1 VVCLRDF
8 LKYRPMDR
16 FSAIQ
21 YLAFLAIVTALVK
34 PLGGYVERVFSR
46 KRTILDRLCVPI
58 ERLIY
63 RLSAIDPD
71 EEMANKEYATS
82 FVLFGLTGTLLL
94 YGILRLQQFLPWF
107 FPQYFTTPLS
117 PDLALN
123 TAISFSTTTT
133 WQAYAGENTMS
144 YFSQMVGLCAQNFL
158 AGAAGLAV
166 GIAFIRG
173 FARQLSGTLGN
184 FWVDLTRGLLWIL
197 LPGAL
202 LGALLL
208 VSQGVPMN
216 VNQYAVATTVEGAKQ
231 VIPQGP
237 VAAMEVIKN
246 LGTNGGGFFNA
257 NGAHPYENPTP
268 FSNLIEL
275 FAILLLPAALTNTFG
290 RMAGQPRQGWL
301 FYCVMMFLF
310 ACGLLFGHHLEQKGN
325 PRLAGIDFQS
335 SVIQP
340 GGNMEGKEV
349 RFGIGGS
356 VLTAVVTSN
365 TATGSSN
372 SANDS
377 YTSLGGMVLLVNM
390 LLGELVFGGLGTGL
404 YSMVMT
410 AAIAVFLA
418 GLMVGRTPEYLG
430 KKIGPAENK
439 MIMLFALA
447 APLFVLP
454 LTAIAVS
461 TRVGLASLTTNG
473 GPHGFTGILFA
484 YSSCFAN
491 NGQSFAGLS
500 ANTPFYNLTSALA
513 MMAGRF
519 ALAIPALAF
528 AACFARQRNT
538 PSSSGTLPTHS
549 FLFGIL
555 LTACLI
561 TMVALSYLP
570 ALALGPILE
579 RLLYG
584 T

>member
-1 VVCLRDF
+1 VDL
-8 LKYRPMDR
+8 
-16 FSAIQ
+16 FSLTQ
-21 YLAFLAIVTALVK
+21 YLLFLAIVTAFVK
-34 PLGGYVERVFSR
+34 PLGGYMERVFSR
-46 KRTILDRLCVPI
+46 KRTVLDRLCLPL

-63 RLSAIDPD
+63 RIIAIDPD
-71 EEMANKEYATS
+71 VEMTGKEYATC
-82 FVLFGLTGTLLL
+82 FVLFGLVGTLLL
-94 YGILRLQQFLPWF
+94 YGILRTQQFLPWF
-107 FPQYFTTPLS
+107 FPQYHTTPMS

-144 YFSQMVGLCAQNFL
+144 YFSQVAGLCAQNFL
-158 AGAAGLAV
+158 TGAAGLAV

-173 FARQLSGTLGN
+173 LVRQVAGTLGN
-184 FWVDLTRGLLWIL
+184 FWVDITRTLLWIL

-202 LGALLL
+202 LGSLLL
-208 VSQGVPMN
+208 VWQGVPLN
-216 VNQYAVATTVEGAKQ
+216 FHHYVIATTVEGAHQ
-231 VIPQGP
+231 VMPQGP
-237 VAAMEVIKN
+237 VAALEIIKN

-268 FSNLIEL
+268 LTNLIEL
-275 FAILLLPAALTNTFG
+275 LAIVLLPAALTNTFG
-290 RMAGQPRQGWL
+290 MMVGQPRQGWL
-301 FYCVMMFLF
+301 LYCVMVFLF
-310 ACGLLFGHHLEQKGN
+310 VCGLLFVHHVEQRGN
-325 PRLAGIDFQS
+325 PLLIGVDSQRSALQS
-335 SVIQP
+335 

-349 RFGIGGS
+349 RFGISGS
-356 VLTAVVTSN
+356 ALNAVGTSN
-365 TATGSSN
+365 TATGSYN
-372 SANDS
+372 SALDS
-377 YTSLGGMVLLVNM
+377 YTSLGGMVLLANM

-410 AAIAVFLA
+410 AAVAVFLA

-454 LTAIAVS
+454 LTAIALS
-461 TRVGLASLTTNG
+461 TKMGLSGLTTNG
-473 GPHGFTGILFA
+473 GPHGLTEVLFA

-491 NGQSFAGLS
+491 NGQTFAGLS
-500 ANTPFYNLTSALA
+500 ANIPFYNLTTALA
-513 MMAGRF
+513 MLAGRF
-519 ALAIPALAF
+519 ALAIPALGF
-528 AACFARQRNT
+528 AALFARQRNT
-538 PSSSGTLPTHS
+538 PPSSGTLPTHS

-561 TMVALSYLP
+561 AMVALSYLP
-570 ALALGPILE
+570 VLALGPILE

>member
-1 VVCLRDF
+1 VNQHSL
-8 LKYRPMDR
+8 
-16 FSAIQ
+16 IQ
-21 YLAFLAIVTALVK
+21 YLLFLAIVTALVK
-34 PLGGYVERVFSR
+34 PLGGYMERVFSR
-46 KRTILDRLCVPI
+46 KRTVFDRLCLPL

-63 RLSAIDPD
+63 RIIAIDPD
-71 EEMANKEYATS
+71 VEMTGKEYATC
-82 FVLFGLTGTLLL
+82 FVLFGLVGTLLL
-94 YGILRLQQFLPWF
+94 YGILRTQQFLPWF
-107 FPQYFTTPLS
+107 FPQYHTTPMS

-144 YFSQMVGLCAQNFL
+144 YFSQMVGLCAENFL

-173 FARQLSGTLGN
+173 LARQLSGTLGN
-184 FWVDLTRGLLWIL
+184 FWVDMTRTLLWIF

-202 LGALLL
+202 LASLLL
-208 VSQGVPMN
+208 VWQGVPLN
-216 VNQYAVATTVEGAKQ
+216 FHHYVIATTVEGAHQ
-231 VIPQGP
+231 VVPQGP
-237 VAAMEVIKN
+237 VAALEIIKN

-268 FSNLIEL
+268 LTNLIEL
-275 FAILLLPAALTNTFG
+275 LAIVLLPAALTNTFG
-290 RMAGQPRQGWL
+290 RMVRQPRQGWL
-301 FYCVMMFLF
+301 LYCAMVFLF
-310 ACGLLFGHHLEQKGN
+310 ACGLLFVHHVEQRGN
-325 PRLAGIDFQS
+325 PLLLGVDSQRSALQC
-335 SVIQP
+335 

-349 RFGIGGS
+349 RFGISGS
-356 VLTAVVTSN
+356 ALAAIVTSN
-365 TATGSSN
+365 TATGSYN
-372 SANDS
+372 AALDS
-377 YTSLGGMVLLVNM
+377 YTSLGGMVLLTNM

-410 AAIAVFLA
+410 AAVAVFLA

-454 LTAIAVS
+454 LTAIALS
-461 TRVGLASLTTNG
+461 TKLGLSGLTTNG
-473 GPHGFTGILFA
+473 GPHGLTEILFT

-491 NGQSFAGLS
+491 NGQTFAGLS
-500 ANTPFYNLTSALA
+500 ANTPFYNLTTALA
-513 MMAGRF
+513 MLAGRF
-519 ALAIPALAF
+519 ALAIPALGF
-528 AACFARQRNT
+528 AALFARQRNT
-538 PSSSGTLPTHS
+538 PPSSGTLPTHS

-555 LTACLI
+555 LTACLVA
-561 TMVALSYLP
+561 MVALSYLP
-570 ALALGPILE
+570 VLALGPILE